1 MFWPAAS
8 CGLIFPKNST
18 LSLMSSV
25 YLTLIPVRL
34 VNASRVGRLF
44 SSSLTS
50 MYSVQ
55 LEKVTSFSSAEWSS
69 AAAAPSARPAG
80 GMPQAP
86 RVAMPPSARAPMPD
100 ARSRERRVRA
110 PLPLVRDRLMAAS
123 WTGERRSGS

>member
-1 MFWPAAS
+1 
-8 CGLIFPKNST
+8 
-18 LSLMSSV
+18 MSSV

-34 VNASRVGRLF
+34 VKASRVGRPF

-69 AAAAPSARPAG
+69 EAVPASARLAG
-80 GMPQAP
+80 GMPHAP
-86 RVAMPPSARAPMPD
+86 RVAMPPRASAPMPE

-110 PLPLVRDRLMAAS
+110 PRPLVRDRLMAAS
-123 WTGERRSGS
+123 WADERRSGS